1 MTSNKQFEELSE
13 KLDMLI
19 KLTAMN
25 ALRERTLTDQV
36 EILSAIG
43 LEPKEI
49 ATILGSDPATI
60 STLKSRAKKK
70 RTKKAKSKEEVQ
82 ER

>member
-1 MTSNKQFEELSE
+1 MPSDKHFEELSE
-13 KLDMLI
+13 KLDILI

-36 EILSAIG
+36 EILSTIG

-70 RTKKAKSKEEVQ
+70 RTKKAKSKEGVQ
-82 ER
+82 G